1 MDYPKVVP
9 LVTATAN
16 AMSAFIERANEREP
30 SRRPSDDED

>member
-16 AMSAFIERANEREP
+16 AMSSLIERDAA
-30 SRRPSDDED
+30 SRSDAKDDADD

>member
-16 AMSAFIERANEREP
+16 AMSSLIERRSPHDKA
-30 SRRPSDDED
+30 DDDD

>member
-16 AMSAFIERANEREP
+16 AMSSLIERESAARADAK
-30 SRRPSDDED
+30 DDADD

>member
-16 AMSAFIERANEREP
+16 AMSSLIERRADTK
-30 SRRPSDDED
+30 DDAED